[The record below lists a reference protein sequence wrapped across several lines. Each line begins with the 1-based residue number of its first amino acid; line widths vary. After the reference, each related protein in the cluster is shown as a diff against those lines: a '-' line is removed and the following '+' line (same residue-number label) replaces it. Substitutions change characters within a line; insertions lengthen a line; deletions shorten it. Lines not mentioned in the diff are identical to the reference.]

1 MKAVLL
7 HNEGSLPSVP
17 LAYATDI
24 KESYDSMV
32 QILNALDYNTHKW
45 LIVADFKVL
54 TILNGMQGGHT
65 KYPCYF
71 CEWNS
76 RATDQHYIQKDWVP
90 RTAFVVGEKNSINI
104 PLVNPTNIILPPLH
118 IKLGLIKQFV
128 KALDK
133 NGSTFKYLEKFSP
146 RISYGKLKE
155 GKKKKY
161 FI

>member
-1 MKAVLL
+1 MLL

-17 LAYATDI
+17 LAYASDI
-24 KESYDSMV
+24 KEPYDSVV

-76 RATDQHYIQKDWVP
+76 RGTDQKDW
-90 RTAFVVGEKNSINI
+90 AFVVGEKNSINI
-104 PLVNPTNIILPPLH
+104 SLVDPTNIILLPLH
-118 IKLGLIKQFV
+118 IKLGQIKQFV

-133 NGSTFKYLEKFSP
+133 NGSTFKYLEKFFP
-146 RISYGKLKE
+146 RLSYGKLKE
-155 GKKKKY
+155 GKKKIY
-161 FI
+161 FTSCIKK